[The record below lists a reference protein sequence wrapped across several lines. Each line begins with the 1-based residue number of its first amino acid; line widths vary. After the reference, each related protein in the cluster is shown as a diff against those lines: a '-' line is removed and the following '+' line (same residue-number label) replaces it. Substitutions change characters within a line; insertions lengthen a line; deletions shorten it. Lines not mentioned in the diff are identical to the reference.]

1 MEARSDLFDLAAEHP
16 PRVEEVVADRG
27 LAAVQDRR
35 DLARVQV
42 FHLTQDE
49 GRFLLS
55 GQPSRDSLEE
65 TRGQVVLRGPRRF
78 ISGLALAQ
86 AHQVQ
91 SRRVGPL
98 AAARGSQEVD
108 RQVGG
113 DPVEPGVEGVRLVVP
128 GELFPDAEKGYL
140 RHVTGILY
148 VAHDAAGDGNDGRR
162 LTQDEDLERQH
173 IPRAGGDGELPVGKL
188 PAFLAA
194 AILAVNELHSFLIR
208 RRPGVRWRL
217 FVKHKPLN
225 CKLPVDRVGDNCC
238 GMFLYRVLSVLAL
251 LIYSPYALLR
261 SVAGRRR
268 LGDIRGRLGLAP
280 IPDLDGGIWVH
291 AGSVGEVS
299 VARNLLAGL
308 SPRAPGARLGLS
320 VTTAA
325 GLEAA
330 RPLTGQGIAVFSFP
344 LDLAGPVEKAL
355 SAARPGLILLTE
367 TELWP
372 LLLERARAGG
382 VPVALVNGR
391 ISDRSYRRYLLLRG
405 WFRRVLENISLF
417 AMQTDEDARRI
428 ERLGARPERILVTG
442 NIKYDLASA
451 APFADAARLSTA
463 AAGRPILVARRP
475 ERFDD
480 VAALV
485 ERSGFRLIRRSQAPA
500 ASLDTRLS
508 TLGSRPDIYLLDSIG
523 ELASVYAEASLAFLG
538 GSLIATGGHNPIEA
552 WAQGVAVLVGPH
564 TGNFREIT
572 QAGQRL
578 GILESVADARE
589 LSRAF
594 DLALKDQAGT
604 SARGDHARRFV
615 AESRGAAASTA
626 DSVVRLL
633 PPGRHLS
640 GG

>member
-1 MEARSDLFDLAAEHP
+1 
-16 PRVEEVVADRG
+16 
-27 LAAVQDRR
+27 
-35 DLARVQV
+35 
-42 FHLTQDE
+42 
-49 GRFLLS
+49 
-55 GQPSRDSLEE
+55 
-65 TRGQVVLRGPRRF
+65 
-78 ISGLALAQ
+78 
-86 AHQVQ
+86 
-91 SRRVGPL
+91 
-98 AAARGSQEVD
+98 
-108 RQVGG
+108 
-113 DPVEPGVEGVRLVVP
+113 
-128 GELFPDAEKGYL
+128 
-140 RHVTGILY
+140 
-148 VAHDAAGDGNDGRR
+148 
-162 LTQDEDLERQH
+162 
-173 IPRAGGDGELPVGKL
+173 
-188 PAFLAA
+188 
-194 AILAVNELHSFLIR
+194 
-208 RRPGVRWRL
+208 
-217 FVKHKPLN
+217 
-225 CKLPVDRVGDNCC
+225 
-238 GMFLYRVLSVLAL
+238 
-251 LIYSPYALLR
+251 
-261 SVAGRRR
+261 
-268 LGDIRGRLGLAP
+268 
-280 IPDLDGGIWVH
+280 
-291 AGSVGEVS
+291 
-299 VARNLLAGL
+299 
-308 SPRAPGARLGLS
+308 

-330 RPLTGQGIAVFSFP
+330 RSLTGQGIAVFSFP

-372 LLLERARAGG
+372 LLLERAQAGG
-382 VPVALVNGR
+382 IPVALVNGR
-391 ISDRSYRRYLLLRG
+391 ISDRSFRRYLLLRG

-451 APFADAARLSTA
+451 PPFADAVRLSTA
-463 AAGRPILVARRP
+463 AAGRPILIAASTGEGEEQIVLEAWKGLDPRPLLVLAPRRP

-485 ERSGFRLIRRSQAPA
+485 ENSGFRLVRRSETTAGM
-500 ASLDTRLS
+500 ASHNSQLTTHNS
-508 TLGSRPDIYLLDSIG
+508 PTDIYLLDSIG
-523 ELASVYAEASLAFLG
+523 ELPSVYGEASLAFLG

-604 SARGDHARRFV
+604 AARGDHARRFV

-633 PPGRHLS
+633 PPGRNLRGGPS
-640 GG
+640 GPPIPRWERAAAP